1 MSRPSRVQKVSVIG
15 WSVGLAVVLI
25 LVTRVVLLSGTK
37 ASANFIEVSAAIR
50 EFREESIEEPT
61 DKDGALW
68 TSKSVRIGRETVVA
82 SEREAADTTNE
93 RLQDASDN

>member
-15 WSVGLAVVLI
+15 WSVLLAVGLV
-25 LVTRVVLLSGTK
+25 LVTQVVTLSGTK
-37 ASANFIEVSAAIR
+37 ASANFIDVSAKIL
-50 EFREESIEEPT
+50 EESIEEPT

-68 TSKSVRIGRETVVA
+68 TSKSVRMGLETVVD

-93 RLQDASDN
+93 RLQDNSDN

>member
-25 LVTRVVLLSGTK
+25 LVTQVVILSGTK
-37 ASANFIEVSAAIR
+37 ASARFGQISA
-50 EFREESIEEPT
+50 ETREESIEEPT
-61 DKDGALW
+61 DKDGELG
-68 TSKSVRIGRETVVA
+68 TSKSVRNGLETVVD

-93 RLQDASDN
+93 RLQDDSDN